1 MATSGNSIRTA
12 VDLDNLIKEY
22 TYFEKVMRHTAQ
34 ENSCLEKEVRSLNKQ
49 LQSSQEAEKLSIEE
63 AGKFKAMVDNL
74 QRILLQRCD
83 KEEEN
88 AELKSHLT
96 AVTEKTARLE
106 QEHKTEL
113 SEALKNHK
121 QEIQRVRQEEV
132 QQNRKAI
139 TTLEKSLQGK
149 ESQIQQLEKQ
159 LADMSHLHQTEIVK
173 LRLEAYS
180 CVKKLVPFSILY
192 LPWQFDEKILKLQRE
207 RNNAKAQAGQ
217 SFNANTDIFRKKLQ
231 FAKAE
236 AQKEINSLKSQV
248 AELERKLTMR
258 QMPASKRKLF

>member
-1 MATSGNSIRTA
+1 MAASGNSIRTA

-34 ENSCLEKEVRSLNKQ
+34 ENSCLEKEIRSLNKQ

-121 QEIQRVRQEEV
+121 QEIQRVRQEEL
-132 QQNRKAI
+132 QQNRKVI

-173 LRLEAYS
+173 LRLE
-180 CVKKLVPFSILY
+180 
-192 LPWQFDEKILKLQRE
+192 FDEKILKLQRE

>member
-1 MATSGNSIRTA
+1 MT
-12 VDLDNLIKEY
+12 V
-22 TYFEKVMRHTAQ
+22 
-34 ENSCLEKEVRSLNKQ
+34 CLKSSLTQSYIWPDQIWIRSLT
-49 LQSSQEAEKLSIEE
+49 S
-63 AGKFKAMVDNL
+63 D
-74 QRILLQRCD
+74 
-83 KEEEN
+83 
-88 AELKSHLT
+88 
-96 AVTEKTARLE
+96 
-106 QEHKTEL
+106 
-113 SEALKNHK
+113 
-121 QEIQRVRQEEV
+121 
-132 QQNRKAI
+132 RKVI

-173 LRLEAYS
+173 LRLE
-180 CVKKLVPFSILY
+180 
-192 LPWQFDEKILKLQRE
+192 FDEKILKLQRE

-258 QMPASKRKLF
+258 QMPASKRKLFWHMEHTPVISATVPIID

>member
-121 QEIQRVRQEEV
+121 QEIQRVRQEEL
-132 QQNRKAI
+132 QQNRKVI

-173 LRLEAYS
+173 LRLE
-180 CVKKLVPFSILY
+180 
-192 LPWQFDEKILKLQRE
+192 FDEKILKLQRE

>member
-1 MATSGNSIRTA
+1 MAASGNSIRTA

-34 ENSCLEKEVRSLNKQ
+34 ENSRLEKEILFLNKQ

-83 KEEEN
+83 KED
-88 AELKSHLT
+88 LL
-96 AVTEKTARLE
+96 
-106 QEHKTEL
+106 EHKTEL

-121 QEIQRVRQEEV
+121 QEIQRVRQEEL
-132 QQNRKAI
+132 QQNRKVI

-173 LRLEAYS
+173 LRLE
-180 CVKKLVPFSILY
+180 
-192 LPWQFDEKILKLQRE
+192 FDEKILKLQRE

>member
-1 MATSGNSIRTA
+1 MAASGNSIRTA

-74 QRILLQRCD
+74 QWILLQRCD

-121 QEIQRVRQEEV
+121 QEIQRVRQEEL
-132 QQNRKAI
+132 QQNRKVI

-173 LRLEAYS
+173 LRLE
-180 CVKKLVPFSILY
+180 
-192 LPWQFDEKILKLQRE
+192 FDEKILKLQRE

>member
-1 MATSGNSIRTA
+1 MAASGNSIRTA

-34 ENSCLEKEVRSLNKQ
+34 ENSCLEKEILFLNKQ

-121 QEIQRVRQEEV
+121 QEIQRVRQEEL
-132 QQNRKAI
+132 QQNRKVI

-173 LRLEAYS
+173 LRLE
-180 CVKKLVPFSILY
+180 
-192 LPWQFDEKILKLQRE
+192 FDEKILKLQRE